1 MAVGSCC
8 VVVMSAIS
16 GSGSDIIWLLA
27 KLVVV
32 VTSGQLN
39 GSLVKHDTLTGLYCM
54 MRQIGSVTGSR
65 VVIGSVG
72 Q

>member
-1 MAVGSCC
+1 MV
-8 VVVMSAIS
+8 
-16 GSGSDIIWLLA
+16 
-27 KLVVV
+27 K
-32 VTSGQLN
+32 SGQLN
-39 GSLVKHDTLTGLYCM
+39 GSLVKHDTLDSMYCM